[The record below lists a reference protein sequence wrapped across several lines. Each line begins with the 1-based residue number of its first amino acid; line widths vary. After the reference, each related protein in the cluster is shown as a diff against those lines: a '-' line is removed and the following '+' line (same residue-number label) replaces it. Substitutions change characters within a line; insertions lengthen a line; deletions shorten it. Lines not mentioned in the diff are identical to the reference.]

1 MRKRSKYRPRPIR
14 TDALDYVLTSLKPVR
29 HLQAEIAA
37 LRIRNHGALAEVCK
51 GHATQHDITTLIAA
65 LNMTEAIALQGTGE
79 HLMPEI
85 RQAQDALYNL
95 ASRGLALGNRF
106 ILRGPELQA
115 LNQAMDIH
123 DAQLDAISVQ
133 QLERAL
139 QYVNRELAAGKA
151 RPIVAEDEVINEK
164 AEQ

>member
-51 GHATQHDITTLIAA
+51 GNGNRDDIDVLIAA
-65 LNMTEAIALQGTGE
+65 LNIAEAMVVQGVGADYAC
-79 HLMPEI
+79 EI
-85 RQAQDALYNL
+85 RAGQDALL
-95 ASRGLALGNRF
+95 EMTKRGISMSNRF
-106 ILRGPELQA
+106 ILKAPELA
-115 LNQAMDIH
+115 AINLAMEVH
-123 DAQLDAISVQ
+123 DAQLDAITVQ

-139 QYVNRELAAGKA
+139 QYVHRVVRSGGA
-151 RPIVAEDEVINEK
+151 RAI
-164 AEQ
+164 Q